1 MRKLVLTVLVC
12 LALIASAELV
22 DTRPAFGLA
31 EEEISGCFSKGETAD
46 SFVLTDKDTGEE
58 TQVKGPEAFG
68 NHAGHEVKLTGEMVE
83 TDGEKVFHATEMK
96 HVAGSCTV
104 AGR

>member
-1 MRKLVLTVLVC
+1 MRRFVPTVLVC
-12 LALIASAELV
+12 LALITSVGLV
-22 DTRPAFGLA
+22 DSQPAFGVA
-31 EEEISGCFSKGETAD
+31 EEEISGCFSMGETAD
-46 SFVLTDKDTGEE
+46 SFVLTDKETGEE

-83 TDGEKVFHATEMK
+83 SDGETVFHATDMQ